1 MRYHPLTRNN
11 EFARAYTRGKS
22 FVHPHV
28 VLYVNKNRL
37 GRTRVGITASKKIGN
52 AVTRN
57 RARRVLRA
65 ALYEV
70 LPPDVGG
77 YDLVLVARGQTPRL
91 KSTQVAKTLERQLR
105 AAGLRQSMRRQ
116 CAGHS
121 ILRRRIAAAFADDA
135 LARGGHQ
142 KRTAV
147 DTHGTD
153 VRNQAQILLI
163 CFTEPHTGVKADAL
177 LRNIYFVRLPQPV
190 LKKAPH
196 ANQNILFGIFL

>member
-70 LPPDVGG
+70 LPPE
-77 YDLVLVARGQTPRL
+77 TPRL

-105 AAGLRQSMRRQ
+105 AAGLVQ
-116 CAGHS
+116 
-121 ILRRRIAAAFADDA
+121 
-135 LARGGHQ
+135 
-142 KRTAV
+142 
-147 DTHGTD
+147 
-153 VRNQAQILLI
+153 
-163 CFTEPHTGVKADAL
+163 E
-177 LRNIYFVRLPQPV
+177 
-190 LKKAPH
+190 
-196 ANQNILFGIFL
+196 

>member
-65 ALYEV
+65 AV
-70 LPPDVGG
+70 
-77 YDLVLVARGQTPRL
+77 RG
-91 KSTQVAKTLERQLR
+91 A
-105 AAGLRQSMRRQ
+105 AAGRGRVRPGAGGPRPDTAPEKHTGGENTGKAAARRRP
-116 CAGHS
+116 CAGMS
-121 ILRRRIAAAFADDA
+121 LW
-135 LARGGHQ
+135 
-142 KRTAV
+142 
-147 DTHGTD
+147 
-153 VRNQAQILLI
+153 
-163 CFTEPHTGVKADAL
+163 
-177 LRNIYFVRLPQPV
+177 
-190 LKKAPH
+190 
-196 ANQNILFGIFL
+196 

>member
-105 AAGLRQSMRRQ
+105 AAGLVQESVYGEALSHFSDKRLSK
-116 CAGHS
+116 
-121 ILRRRIAAAFADDA
+121 IYFAAF
-135 LARGGHQ
+135 G
-142 KRTAV
+142 
-147 DTHGTD
+147 
-153 VRNQAQILLI
+153 
-163 CFTEPHTGVKADAL
+163 
-177 LRNIYFVRLPQPV
+177 
-190 LKKAPH
+190 
-196 ANQNILFGIFL
+196 

>member
-37 GRTRVGITASKKIGN
+37 GRTRVGITASKKIG
-52 AVTRN
+52 N

-105 AAGLRQSMRRQ
+105 AAGLVQ
-116 CAGHS
+116 
-121 ILRRRIAAAFADDA
+121 
-135 LARGGHQ
+135 
-142 KRTAV
+142 
-147 DTHGTD
+147 
-153 VRNQAQILLI
+153 
-163 CFTEPHTGVKADAL
+163 E
-177 LRNIYFVRLPQPV
+177 
-190 LKKAPH
+190 
-196 ANQNILFGIFL
+196 

>member
-77 YDLVLVARGQTPRL
+77 YDLVLVARGMTNDEIGAELFISPA
-91 KSTQVAKTLERQLR
+91 TVKT
-105 AAGLRQSMRRQ
+105 
-116 CAGHS
+116 H
-121 ILRRRIAAAFADDA
+121 
-135 LARGGHQ
+135 LARVMAKLGAHDRAQLVVRAYEGGL
-142 KRTAV
+142 
-147 DTHGTD
+147 
-153 VRNQAQILLI
+153 VRPGAR
-163 CFTEPHTGVKADAL
+163 G
-177 LRNIYFVRLPQPV
+177 
-190 LKKAPH
+190 
-196 ANQNILFGIFL
+196 

>member
-91 KSTQVAKTLERQLR
+91 KSTQVAKTLGRQLR
-105 AAGLRQSMRRQ
+105 AAGLVQ
-116 CAGHS
+116 
-121 ILRRRIAAAFADDA
+121 
-135 LARGGHQ
+135 
-142 KRTAV
+142 
-147 DTHGTD
+147 
-153 VRNQAQILLI
+153 
-163 CFTEPHTGVKADAL
+163 E
-177 LRNIYFVRLPQPV
+177 
-190 LKKAPH
+190 
-196 ANQNILFGIFL
+196 

>member
-77 YDLVLVARGQTPRL
+77 YDLVLVARGQTPL
-91 KSTQVAKTLERQLR
+91 PEKHTGGKNTGK
-105 AAGLRQSMRRQ
+105 AAARRRP
-116 CAGHS
+116 CAGMS
-121 ILRRRIAAAFADDA
+121 LW
-135 LARGGHQ
+135 
-142 KRTAV
+142 
-147 DTHGTD
+147 
-153 VRNQAQILLI
+153 
-163 CFTEPHTGVKADAL
+163 
-177 LRNIYFVRLPQPV
+177 
-190 LKKAPH
+190 
-196 ANQNILFGIFL
+196 

>member
-91 KSTQVAKTLERQLR
+91 KTQVAKTLERQLR
-105 AAGLRQSMRRQ
+105 AAGLVQ
-116 CAGHS
+116 
-121 ILRRRIAAAFADDA
+121 
-135 LARGGHQ
+135 
-142 KRTAV
+142 
-147 DTHGTD
+147 
-153 VRNQAQILLI
+153 
-163 CFTEPHTGVKADAL
+163 E
-177 LRNIYFVRLPQPV
+177 
-190 LKKAPH
+190 
-196 ANQNILFGIFL
+196 

>member
-77 YDLVLVARGQTPRL
+77 YDLVLVARGL

-105 AAGLRQSMRRQ
+105 AAGLVQ
-116 CAGHS
+116 
-121 ILRRRIAAAFADDA
+121 
-135 LARGGHQ
+135 
-142 KRTAV
+142 
-147 DTHGTD
+147 
-153 VRNQAQILLI
+153 
-163 CFTEPHTGVKADAL
+163 E
-177 LRNIYFVRLPQPV
+177 
-190 LKKAPH
+190 
-196 ANQNILFGIFL
+196 

>member
-77 YDLVLVARGQTPRL
+77 YDLVLVRPDTAPEKHTGGENTGKAAAR
-91 KSTQVAKTLERQLR
+91 
-105 AAGLRQSMRRQ
+105 RRP
-116 CAGHS
+116 CAGMS
-121 ILRRRIAAAFADDA
+121 LW
-135 LARGGHQ
+135 
-142 KRTAV
+142 
-147 DTHGTD
+147 
-153 VRNQAQILLI
+153 
-163 CFTEPHTGVKADAL
+163 
-177 LRNIYFVRLPQPV
+177 
-190 LKKAPH
+190 
-196 ANQNILFGIFL
+196 

>member
-105 AAGLRQSMRRQ
+105 AAGLVQEGVYGEALSHFSDKRLSK
-116 CAGHS
+116 
-121 ILRRRIAAAFADDA
+121 IYFAAF
-135 LARGGHQ
+135 G
-142 KRTAV
+142 
-147 DTHGTD
+147 
-153 VRNQAQILLI
+153 
-163 CFTEPHTGVKADAL
+163 
-177 LRNIYFVRLPQPV
+177 
-190 LKKAPH
+190 
-196 ANQNILFGIFL
+196 

>member
-70 LPPDVGG
+70 LPPDVGRVTN
-77 YDLVLVARGQTPRL
+77 LVLVARGQTPRL

-105 AAGLRQSMRRQ
+105 AAGLVQ
-116 CAGHS
+116 
-121 ILRRRIAAAFADDA
+121 
-135 LARGGHQ
+135 
-142 KRTAV
+142 
-147 DTHGTD
+147 
-153 VRNQAQILLI
+153 
-163 CFTEPHTGVKADAL
+163 E
-177 LRNIYFVRLPQPV
+177 
-190 LKKAPH
+190 
-196 ANQNILFGIFL
+196 

>member
-70 LPPDVGG
+70 RPGAGGPRPDTAPEKHTGG
-77 YDLVLVARGQTPRL
+77 ENTGKAAAR
-91 KSTQVAKTLERQLR
+91 
-105 AAGLRQSMRRQ
+105 RRP
-116 CAGHS
+116 CAGMS
-121 ILRRRIAAAFADDA
+121 LW
-135 LARGGHQ
+135 
-142 KRTAV
+142 
-147 DTHGTD
+147 
-153 VRNQAQILLI
+153 
-163 CFTEPHTGVKADAL
+163 
-177 LRNIYFVRLPQPV
+177 
-190 LKKAPH
+190 
-196 ANQNILFGIFL
+196 

>member
-11 EFARAYTRGKS
+11 EFALAYTRGKS

-105 AAGLRQSMRRQ
+105 AAGLVQ
-116 CAGHS
+116 
-121 ILRRRIAAAFADDA
+121 
-135 LARGGHQ
+135 
-142 KRTAV
+142 
-147 DTHGTD
+147 
-153 VRNQAQILLI
+153 
-163 CFTEPHTGVKADAL
+163 E
-177 LRNIYFVRLPQPV
+177 
-190 LKKAPH
+190 
-196 ANQNILFGIFL
+196 

>member
-77 YDLVLVARGQTPRL
+77 YDLVLVARARTAECPYEKL
-91 KSTQVAKTLERQLR
+91 
-105 AAGLRQSMRRQ
+105 
-116 CAGHS
+116 
-121 ILRRRIAAAFADDA
+121 AAAFDRAVRQLEL
-135 LARGGHQ
+135 LAEER
-142 KRTAV
+142 K
-147 DTHGTD
+147 
-153 VRNQAQILLI
+153 
-163 CFTEPHTGVKADAL
+163 
-177 LRNIYFVRLPQPV
+177 
-190 LKKAPH
+190 
-196 ANQNILFGIFL
+196 

>member
-70 LPPDVGG
+70 
-77 YDLVLVARGQTPRL
+77 
-91 KSTQVAKTLERQLR
+91 
-105 AAGLRQSMRRQ
+105 
-116 CAGHS
+116 
-121 ILRRRIAAAFADDA
+121 RRRTWAGTTWCWWPAARHRA
-135 LARGGHQ
+135 
-142 KRTAV
+142 
-147 DTHGTD
+147 
-153 VRNQAQILLI
+153 
-163 CFTEPHTGVKADAL
+163 
-177 LRNIYFVRLPQPV
+177 
-190 LKKAPH
+190 
-196 ANQNILFGIFL
+196 